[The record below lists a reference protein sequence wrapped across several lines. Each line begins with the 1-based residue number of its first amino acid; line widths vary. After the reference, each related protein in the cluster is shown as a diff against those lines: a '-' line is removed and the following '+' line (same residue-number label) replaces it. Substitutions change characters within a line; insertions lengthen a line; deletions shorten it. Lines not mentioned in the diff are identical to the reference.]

1 MYEVPNL
8 TGKFYYQL
16 EDIDNYE
23 RFKFSIK
30 GKEYSDK
37 FERGMICAQ
46 TVAEGTAVQ
55 KDLWEAPERF
65 NELGKLIMTESDVAK
80 RNEYYAEMMAIW
92 DDEIPGTILY
102 CPDMIWA
109 VRNGLEWD
117 YNPGKAVNFR
127 ADHLRVVG

>member
-1 MYEVPNL
+1 
-8 TGKFYYQL
+8 
-16 EDIDNYE
+16 
-23 RFKFSIK
+23 
-30 GKEYSDK
+30 
-37 FERGMICAQ
+37 
-46 TVAEGTAVQ
+46 
-55 KDLWEAPERF
+55 
-65 NELGKLIMTESDVAK
+65 MTESDVAK

-117 YNPGKAVNFR
+117 YTPGKGVNFR